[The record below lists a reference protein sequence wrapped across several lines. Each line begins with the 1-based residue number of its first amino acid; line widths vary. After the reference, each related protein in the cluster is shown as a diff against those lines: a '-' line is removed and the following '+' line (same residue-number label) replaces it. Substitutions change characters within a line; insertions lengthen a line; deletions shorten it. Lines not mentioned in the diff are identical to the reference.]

1 MKLSEIINKTFDV
14 VTGYPMILVPLVIP
28 FILRLIVNVS
38 GFYWATSV
46 NYLDRFSSINW
57 ESMEPDQALTLW
69 RDMMPRM
76 AAAGIAGTI
85 IDIIIWAIAMIG
97 FSMVIAM
104 TVSYL
109 DGKKLSLSQSFNAIS
124 GKIFILLVA
133 SAVVWITKFLGI
145 CAVCI
150 GAYIAWVFLSEVRQ
164 GIVVDGLGL
173 GDTFSKS
180 YHLARD
186 NFFDFSV
193 ILLLFFLVKIVVSL
207 LPFVGEPLGFFIDV
221 FSVVAMTLLYID
233 RR

>member
-221 FSVVAMTLLYID
+221 FSIVAMTLLYID

>member
-109 DGKKLSLSQSFNAIS
+109 DGKKLSLSQSFNSIS

-207 LPFVGEPLGFFIDV
+207 LPFVGGPLGFFIDV